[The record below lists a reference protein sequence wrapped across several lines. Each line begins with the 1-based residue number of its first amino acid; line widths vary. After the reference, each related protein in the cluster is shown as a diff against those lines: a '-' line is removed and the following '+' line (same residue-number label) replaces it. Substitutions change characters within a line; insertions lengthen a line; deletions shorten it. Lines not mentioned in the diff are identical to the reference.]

1 MKDTRKKNTNE
12 LIKKLDFIINLN
24 SKNGEYE
31 ELYYQFGRNRNTFL
45 ALGINY
51 DRYMKDAVEKDLE
64 ELDKPYNNE
73 KIEIPLIKLDNFSSH
88 NPIIKEKFDKV
99 KAQFE
104 EAKDLANDHRYKNKN
119 KSNNLT
125 SLIKKE
131 FETLTSNYDSLS
143 FDELSDNLLK
153 EEQNLINLLP
163 DMIMRL
169 QYFNTL
175 KKGDFFSI
183 HSSLIPRNNPAMRDI
198 LQTEHKANSSKI
210 EIFRKPI
217 LKLAF
222 KIIILRCLELEC
234 LFTAFDINEFWFN
247 PLKGLKLWE
256 VSSIEDYGNKI
267 HHILRCDDCHEEVE
281 YYFESFFKSS
291 SVRQESEFVCP
302 NCGKHYTY
310 SQLKRIYEKNLAKA
324 YKDNQEE
331 R

>member
-12 LIKKLDFIINLN
+12 LIKKLDFITNLN
-24 SKNGEYE
+24 FKNGEYE
-31 ELYYQFGRNRNTFL
+31 ELYYQFGRNRKTFL
-45 ALGINY
+45 ALGIDY

-73 KIEIPLIKLDNFSSH
+73 KIEIPLAKLNNFSSH
-88 NPIIKEKFDKV
+88 NPIIEKKFNEV
-99 KAQFE
+99 KDQFE
-104 EAKDLANDHRYKNKN
+104 DAKGLAIYITFENKN
-119 KSNNLT
+119 EPTNLT
-125 SLIKKE
+125 DPIKKE
-131 FETLTSNYDSLS
+131 FESLTSNYDSLS
-143 FDELSDNLLK
+143 FDNLSEFL
-153 EEQNLINLLP
+153 EEEHNLINLLP
-163 DMIMRL
+163 DMIIRL

-198 LQTEHKANSSKI
+198 LQTEHKASSSKI
-210 EIFRKPI
+210 EIFRNPI

-222 KIIILRCLELEC
+222 KIIILRCLELEY

-247 PLKGLKLWE
+247 PLEGLKLWE

-281 YYFESFFKSS
+281 YYFENFFKSS

-302 NCGKHYTY
+302 KCGKHYTY
-310 SQLKRIYEKNLAKA
+310 SQLVRIYEKNLAKA

>member
-1 MKDTRKKNTNE
+1 MKDTQKKNTNE
-12 LIKKLDFIINLN
+12 VIKELDFIIKLN

-31 ELYYQFGRNRNTFL
+31 ELRNQFGKNREKFL
-45 ALGINY
+45 SIGI
-51 DRYMKDAVEKDLE
+51 DSDQYMKDAVGKDLE

-73 KIEIPLIKLDNFSSH
+73 KIEVPLTKLNNFSSC
-88 NPIIKEKFDKV
+88 NPIVKEKFKEV

-104 EAKDLANDHRYKNKN
+104 AAKKLATYLICENNNKPT
-119 KSNNLT
+119 NLT

-143 FDELSDNLLK
+143 FDKLSDKLLEEEHNLTNLLS
-153 EEQNLINLLP
+153 
-163 DMIMRL
+163 DMILRL
-169 QYFNTL
+169 QHFNTL

-183 HSSLIPRNNPAMRDI
+183 HSSLVPRNNPAMRDI
-198 LQTEHKANSSKI
+198 LQTEHKAASSKI
-210 EIFRKPI
+210 EIFGKFN

-222 KIIILRCLELEC
+222 KIIILRCLELKC

-256 VSSIEDYGNKI
+256 VSSIKDHRDNI
-267 HHILRCDDCHEEVE
+267 HHILRCDDCHEEVQ
-281 YYFESFFKSS
+281 YYFENFFKSS
-291 SVRQESEFVCP
+291 STRQESEFICP

-331 R
+331 I